1 MTLEWMA
8 RQLAT
13 HPGGLNLQIPRYNP
27 RPAGVIRPGSA
38 TDRVLAIFQANPKQW
53 LSHANLAWHTGLSHK
68 PMSWALIYLQ
78 RQGLIEASTG
88 DDERNSRYC
97 RYRIVLK

>member
-1 MTLEWMA
+1 
-8 RQLAT
+8 
-13 HPGGLNLQIPRYNP
+13 
-27 RPAGVIRPGSA
+27 
-38 TDRVLAIFQANPKQW
+38 
-53 LSHANLAWHTGLSHK
+53 
-68 PMSWALIYLQ
+68 MSWALIYLQ

>member
-1 MTLEWMA
+1 MTMDWTVHCLLT
-8 RQLAT
+8 Q
-13 HPGGLNLQIPRYNP
+13 PGSLNLQIPRYNP
-27 RPAGVIRPGSA
+27 RPAGVIRPGSS
-38 TDRVLAIFQANPKQW
+38 TERVLAIFKANPKLW
-53 LSHANLAWHTGLSHK
+53 LSHANLAWYTGLSHK

-97 RYRIVLK
+97 RYRFILK